1 MVEITDWDWKDPQK
15 EMPKAILNEKLLGVP
30 PRILVGEKETN
41 TILVSHKVALIVE
54 EYEFRYL
61 VIARFN
67 SASGWVFTE
76 GNLPLSEVYEDY
88 KVLQWAYL
96 PKPKQEWEEKCEEDL
111 EKRKYEVEESYG
123 TVRIKDNVSKMFLR
137 FKRGKVLGPK
147 DSFLGIPRDLLL
159 ISIFTNIFINSG
171 DKLLKFAKKHYPYE
185 FSNINI

>member
-111 EKRKYEVEESYG
+111 ERENMRWKNHAGLYASKTTYQKCSS
-123 TVRIKDNVSKMFLR
+123 DSNVARCLDLKTRSSVFL
-137 FKRGKVLGPK
+137 VTC
-147 DSFLGIPRDLLL
+147 S
-159 ISIFTNIFINSG
+159 
-171 DKLLKFAKKHYPYE
+171 
-185 FSNINI
+185 